1 MADLHVMTGRATTL
15 DEPGSVDRLAG
26 MAYKSLTIPLT
37 DWT

>member
-1 MADLHVMTGRATTL
+1 MADIHVKTGRATTL
-15 DEPGSVDRLAG
+15 DELGSVDRFAG